1 MPRQTFLNAAFS
13 PIAVLTALIAW
24 PSNALTADSTKYL
37 PDKTMLVVSINLK
50 QILQSQF
57 ARAGDGPLRPIV
69 TEAGKMLERVGLDA
83 GKDID
88 RIWIAIGDQMNAKTS
103 LVIID
108 GRFDAAKIHAGL
120 KDLATKRNI
129 EFRVFEEG
137 GVTIFQ
143 GNTARPANSRQ
154 LVGLPEKFYFAALDP
169 STIAIAADPSSMR
182 DAIALKVGSR
192 RSMVRPKIVE
202 LVSKMGQSDSVSLV
216 FAPPD
221 GMLTSAST
229 VGLQTVVGSIV
240 VTDAIVTD
248 VLVGARDADVAKRL
262 FDEISEGH
270 QRLKDILP
278 GLATEQ
284 PGVGRRE
291 QEFIRNALNTI
302 RVAIVPN
309 GVQITSTIPKTLID
323 TVRRPPR

>member
-1 MPRQTFLNAAFS
+1 MLHQSFPRTVFNHV
-13 PIAVLTALIAW
+13 AVLTSLLAW
-24 PSNALTADSTKYL
+24 PGSALPADSTKYL

-69 TEAGKMLERVGLDA
+69 AEAGKMLERIGLDA
-83 GKDID
+83 AKDID

-103 LVIID
+103 LVFVD

-120 KDLATKRNI
+120 KDLAAKRNI

-143 GNTARPANSRQ
+143 GSTARPANSRQ
-154 LVGLPEKFYFAALDP
+154 MVGLPEKFYFAALDA
-169 STIAIAADPSSMR
+169 STIAIAADPSSMS
-182 DAIALKVGSR
+182 DAIAIKAGSR
-192 RSMVRPKIVE
+192 RSTVRPKIVE
-202 LVSKMGQSDSVSLV
+202 LVGKMGQSDSASLV

-229 VGLQTVVGSIV
+229 VGLQTVIGSIV
-240 VTDAIVTD
+240 VTEGIVTD
-248 VLVGARDADVAKRL
+248 IHVGAKDADVAKRL
-262 FDEISEGH
+262 LDEISEGL

-291 QEFIRNALNTI
+291 QEFIRNALGTI
-302 RVAIVPN
+302 RVTTTPN
-309 GVQITSTIPKTLID
+309 GVQITSTIPKALID
-323 TVRRPPR
+323 TLRRPPR